1 MTENSIKMNYR
12 KNKNNNFLKYLEE
25 MNEINISNLQ
35 NYIPIY
41 NSFFSLNENNFNSI
55 NLNNKWEL
63 SSLEINKDSNE
74 KIAVIKNIEGQ
85 SKKVPVF
92 FKFSPLVDPIRY
104 LVGKYE
110 DENIFLLP
118 NLNNSCNKKMRDI
131 NNSAYIDSFFYY
143 LSSKICE
150 EHYCPNCID
159 FYGSYLGIKKD
170 FQLNIDE
177 ETEILYNSE
186 FFHKNKDIIFSLNNP
201 NIDDL
206 FNEDSRK
213 YKNKLSFG
221 ENLDSISISTV
232 SSLKELDGLLEDCK
246 TNNNEINELDIIFN
260 DSNLKK
266 SNSSTNSN
274 CSSRSSITDDE
285 ESLDSNSVTSEKS
298 AISQNSENSENKE
311 LSSLDSDNNSKLS
324 SEEYSSENSDIGITI
339 NKFPVQ
345 MIAIESCKETL
356 DNLLENSENLEDIH
370 IISALFQVIIT
381 LLIYRLKYNFN
392 HNDLHTNNIMFVNT
406 DREFLYYKYQDN
418 YFKVPTFGKIYKIID
433 FGRATFKF
441 KGRNFISDSFHK
453 DGDAGSQYNM
463 EPYFNSNK
471 PRLEPNGSFDL
482 CRLGCSLYDLYIP
495 EDFNKNEDEYTPLM
509 KLIEEWCT
517 DDKGKNILY
526 KKNGEERYPSFKLYK
541 MISRLV
547 SKHTPEAQ
555 IYKDIF
561 SCFKTN
567 RKSLPKKASIVNIDS
582 MERSI

>member
-1 MTENSIKMNYR
+1 MNYR

-63 SSLEINKDSNE
+63 SSLEINKDTNE

-221 ENLDSISISTV
+221 ENIDSISISSV

-453 DGDAGSQYNM
+453 EGDAGSQYNM

-482 CRLGCSLYDLYIP
+482 CRLGCSLYDIYIP
-495 EDFNKNEDEYTPLM
+495 DDFNKNEEEYTPLM

>member
-1 MTENSIKMNYR
+1 MNYR

-25 MNEINISNLQ
+25 MNEINIKNLQ

-63 SSLEINKDSNE
+63 SSLEIHKNTNE
-74 KIAVIKNIEGQ
+74 KIGVIKNIEGE

-92 FKFSPLVDPIRY
+92 FKYSPLVDPIRY

-221 ENLDSISISTV
+221 ENLDSISISSV
-232 SSLKELDGLLEDCK
+232 SSLKELEGLLEDCK
-246 TNNNEINELDIIFN
+246 TNNNEINEPDIIFN

-274 CSSRSSITDDE
+274 CSSRSSITDDD
-285 ESLDSNSVTSEKS
+285 ESLDSHSVTSEKS
-298 AISQNSENSENKE
+298 GISQNSENSENKE
-311 LSSLDSDNNSKLS
+311 LSSLDSDNNSRLS

-339 NKFPVQ
+339 KEFPVQ

-482 CRLGCSLYDLYIP
+482 CRLGCSLYDIYIP
-495 EDFNKNEDEYTPLM
+495 DDFNKNEDEYTPLM

-555 IYKDIF
+555 VYKDIF

>member
-1 MTENSIKMNYR
+1 MNYR

-221 ENLDSISISTV
+221 ENIDSISISSV

>member
-1 MTENSIKMNYR
+1 MNYR

-25 MNEINISNLQ
+25 MNEINIKNLQ

-63 SSLEINKDSNE
+63 SSLEIHKNTNE
-74 KIAVIKNIEGQ
+74 KIGVIKNIEGE

-92 FKFSPLVDPIRY
+92 FKYSPLVDPIRY

-221 ENLDSISISTV
+221 ENLDSISISSV
-232 SSLKELDGLLEDCK
+232 SSLKELEGLLEDCK
-246 TNNNEINELDIIFN
+246 TNNNEINEPDIIFN

-274 CSSRSSITDDE
+274 CSSRSSITDDD
-285 ESLDSNSVTSEKS
+285 ESLDSHSVTSEKS
-298 AISQNSENSENKE
+298 GISQNSENSENKE
-311 LSSLDSDNNSKLS
+311 LSSLDSDNNSRLS

-339 NKFPVQ
+339 KEFPVQ

-482 CRLGCSLYDLYIP
+482 CRLGCSLYDIYIP
-495 EDFNKNEDEYTPLM
+495 DDFNKNEDEYTPLM

-555 IYKDIF
+555 VYKDIF
-561 SCFKTN
+561 SSFKTN

>member
-1 MTENSIKMNYR
+1 MNYR

>member
-1 MTENSIKMNYR
+1 MNYR

-311 LSSLDSDNNSKLS
+311 LSSLDSENNSKLS